1 MPFLS
6 RFGNNGCSRLFLGLC
21 MKKRYTIGFISDVFM
36 GGYNYSLWRGAIDRT
51 ENRDINLMSFSL
63 TPSMMHEKKEYLKEY
78 IINTI
83 SKKTVDGLII
93 CGGVLILLLGYEEI
107 LSIINNVFTFPVV
120 NVGYETA

>member
-1 MPFLS
+1 
-6 RFGNNGCSRLFLGLC
+6 
-21 MKKRYTIGFISDVFM
+21 
-36 GGYNYSLWRGAIDRT
+36 
-51 ENRDINLMSFSL
+51 MSFSL